1 MALPKSKL
9 ATFDS
14 MTHSLKFFSQVFAS
28 TPSSGAFFEI
38 VHMEYLGKV
47 GHVGYFIYVHIA
59 LVLFIEKTSL
69 G

>member
-9 ATFDS
+9 AMFDS
-14 MTHSLKFFSQVFAS
+14 MTHSLNMFSQAFAS
-28 TPSSGAFFEI
+28 KPSSGAFFEI

-59 LVLFIEKTSL
+59 LVLFSEKTPL